1 MCPGVRE
8 RYHDARDLVIAGRIS
23 MLGDSSDFYEELNI
37 LGTDFFDSNNALI
50 FFDYSVDRM
59 GNV

>member
-1 MCPGVRE
+1 
-8 RYHDARDLVIAGRIS
+8 